1 MPKKEKSKLY
11 RIIVNMNWYNRYQN
25 KNKQALETRLNLL
38 LNRKNWALNFSKKPD
53 LKILDEEIELVKNLL
68 GKI

>member
-1 MPKKEKSKLY
+1 
-11 RIIVNMNWYNRYQN
+11 MNWFKRYKN
-25 KNKQALETRLNLL
+25 KNKQDLETRLNLL

>member
-25 KNKQALETRLNLL
+25 KNKQALETRLNILL
-38 LNRKNWALNFSKKPD
+38 DRKNWALNFGKKPD
-53 LKILDEEIELVKNLL
+53 LKNLDEEIEFVKNLL
-68 GKI
+68 GKK